1 MNWPLFWALLLAF
14 GVVVSNIL
22 LIKHLANLKL
32 PPAKFPPGG
41 NKTNKEQ
48 QQAQTGPIQHSARRD
63 QTPNT
68 PE

>member
-14 GVVVSNIL
+14 GVVISNIL

-32 PPAKFPPGG
+32 PPAKFHPGG
-41 NKTNKEQ
+41 NKTNKERQ
-48 QQAQTGPIQHSARRD
+48 KVQTESTPHPARRD
-63 QTPNT
+63 QRQNT

>member
-14 GVVVSNIL
+14 GVVISNIM

-41 NKTNKEQ
+41 NKTDKEQ
-48 QQAQTGPIQHSARRD
+48 QAVQAETTQRPAQHD
-63 QTPNT
+63 QTQNT

>member
-14 GVVVSNIL
+14 GVVISNIL

-32 PPAKFPPGG
+32 PPAKVHTGG

-48 QQAQTGPIQHSARRD
+48 QKAQTGPIQPPARRD